1 MVKVVAVTG
10 ASGFIG
16 SHVVQQLLDKGHT
29 VRACV
34 RDAENEAKTA
44 HLKALAAGSTG
55 ELQLFSADLLVEG
68 SFDDAFAGASAVV
81 HTAAVVLL
89 AARDAQ
95 KTIIDPSVKGTR
107 NILSGIAHSNSVKR
121 LVHTS
126 SVAAVHTQGG
136 NPATVYDESHWNE
149 GDAATDPC
157 VRAACGLRAGCVLAA
172 RFACGAFRL
181 LACLLPILRP
191 HQLPR
196 TLPPLPL
203 QHPSCSQLWLR
214 EARSGADGK

>member
-157 VRAACGLRAGCVLAA
+157 VRAACGLRAGCAVRMWCFPAA
-172 RFACGAFRL
+172 RLPSAYLAPSPASSHAPTPSAPTPVL
-181 LACLLPILRP
+181 LAVMASR
-191 HQLPR
+191 
-196 TLPPLPL
+196 
-203 QHPSCSQLWLR
+203 S
-214 EARSGADGK
+214 AKRSGW